1 MVANDKNK
9 TFYQYILL
17 QFNRKI
23 ISVPSLTNNKKAK
36 VLVILSSLS
45 LWPSKSIL
53 AKSKFYRKNQS
64 FSSNNKT
71 YAQASKNNVNNI
83 IKIKDAFPKLPAKKI
98 IEIHN
103 MVNNKKKIKPRINM
117 ITKSPFKE
125 QVIILMSTNNL
136 EAIIFQANMHI
147 MNINHLLKNAKSEIS
162 ADFICFDNK
171 GIIITTNKAT
181 IVSDLNFI
189 EKYIKDVDNINLK
202 DISSPYFF

>member
-1 MVANDKNK
+1 
-9 TFYQYILL
+9 
-17 QFNRKI
+17 
-23 ISVPSLTNNKKAK
+23 
-36 VLVILSSLS
+36 
-45 LWPSKSIL
+45 
-53 AKSKFYRKNQS
+53 
-64 FSSNNKT
+64 
-71 YAQASKNNVNNI
+71 
-83 IKIKDAFPKLPAKKI
+83 
-98 IEIHN
+98 
-103 MVNNKKKIKPRINM
+103 M

-136 EAIIFQANMHI
+136 EAIIFQANMH
-147 MNINHLLKNAKSEIS
+147 INHLLKNAKSEIS

>member
-1 MVANDKNK
+1 M
-9 TFYQYILL
+9 
-17 QFNRKI
+17 
-23 ISVPSLTNNKKAK
+23 
-36 VLVILSSLS
+36 ILSSLS

-71 YAQASKNNVNNI
+71 YAQASKNSVNNI

-98 IEIHN
+98 IKIHN

-136 EAIIFQANMHI
+136 EAIIFQANMH
-147 MNINHLLKNAKSEIS
+147 INHLLKNAKSEIS

-202 DISSPYFF
+202 DISSP